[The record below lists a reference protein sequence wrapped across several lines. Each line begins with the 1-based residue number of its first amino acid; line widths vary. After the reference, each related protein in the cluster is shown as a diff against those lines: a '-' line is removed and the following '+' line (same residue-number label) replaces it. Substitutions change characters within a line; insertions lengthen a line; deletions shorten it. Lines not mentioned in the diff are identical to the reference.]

1 MSDVKHLII
10 SSSIDFATDYICIE
24 LQKRKEQYLR
34 INRDQFNQYK
44 VCFNSFDKELTI
56 ENGASHYFINDG
68 TLKSVYF
75 RAPVFIRSNKD
86 YTVEQQVYRSQWSAF
101 IRNISVFDHAKWIN
115 SPEKTFQAENKMLQ
129 LGIAKKIGMDVPK
142 TVVSNYFSDS
152 LANDFGSCHL
162 YAVKALDTALF
173 YDNNTE
179 EEYFTYT
186 QILTKEELLKES
198 LQEAPVFIQECISNK
213 TDIRVTIIGEKLFAS
228 KITKDGKGIDGDW
241 RHNPKETL
249 QYSKCQLPRGLEI
262 KIIKIMRA
270 LGLNFGGM
278 DLAYSNGKYYFIEVN
293 PTGEWAWLMKPTGYP
308 ISKEIVNFMVK

>member
-1 MSDVKHLII
+1 MSDVRHLII

-24 LQKRKEQYLR
+24 LKKRQEKYLR
-34 INRDQFNQYK
+34 INRDQFNHYR
-44 VCFNSFDKELTI
+44 VCFNPFNRELTI
-56 ENGASHYFINDG
+56 DDGELHYLINDE

-86 YTVEQQVYRSQWSAF
+86 YTVEQQVYRSQWSSF
-101 IRNISVFDHAKWIN
+101 IRNISVFDRAKWIN
-115 SPEKTFQAENKMLQ
+115 YPEKTFQAENKILQ
-129 LGIAKKIGMDVPK
+129 LDIAKRVGMDIPR

-152 LANDFGSCHL
+152 LADSFDGCQL

-186 QILTKEELLKES
+186 QILSKEELLKES
-198 LQEAPVFIQECISNK
+198 LREAPVFIQECLSNK
-213 TDIRVTIIGEKLFAS
+213 IDIRVTIIGEKMFAS

-249 QYSKCQLPRGLEI
+249 QYSKCQLPRDIEI
-262 KIIKIMRA
+262 KIKKIMKT

-278 DLAYSNGKYYFIEVN
+278 DLAYCDGRYYFIEVN

-308 ISKEIVNFMVK
+308 ISKEIVNFMVE